1 MVILD
6 PLGRWRSPERKSP
19 DWSPEVGG
27 RLGQEGGRPA
37 SSPVRSPLASRG
49 FWSLLDVR

>member
-6 PLGRWRSPERKSP
+6 PLRRWSIIREIER
-19 DWSPEVGG
+19 DWPQEVGG
-27 RLGQEGGRPA
+27 HPVGQGGRPV
-37 SSPVRSPLASRG
+37 SGPDSPLLRSRG